1 MWIVEAMQKIR
12 KKNHSTFE
20 PWEAPGNEVWEL
32 VLVETPH
39 PPSFLVFVFIFQVG
53 CYASMNKKIYA
64 MGGGSYGKLF
74 DSVECFDPK
83 TQQWT
88 GLCPLK
94 ERR

>member
-1 MWIVEAMQKIR
+1 MCTNSVL
-12 KKNHSTFE
+12 KKDL
-20 PWEAPGNEVWEL
+20 G
-32 VLVETPH
+32 
-39 PPSFLVFVFIFQVG
+39 SFSRSCFLLQVG

-64 MGGGSYGKLF
+64 IGGGSDGKLF
-74 DSVECFDPK
+74 DSVESFEPK

>member
-1 MWIVEAMQKIR
+1 MFSR
-12 KKNHSTFE
+12 TCR
-20 PWEAPGNEVWEL
+20 PR
-32 VLVETPH
+32 
-39 PPSFLVFVFIFQVG
+39 QVA

-64 MGGGSYGKLF
+64 IGGGSYGKLY

-83 TQQWT
+83 IQQWT

>member
-1 MWIVEAMQKIR
+1 M
-12 KKNHSTFE
+12 
-20 PWEAPGNEVWEL
+20 
-32 VLVETPH
+32 
-39 PPSFLVFVFIFQVG
+39 G

-64 MGGGSYGKLF
+64 ISGGSFGKLF

>member
-1 MWIVEAMQKIR
+1 
-12 KKNHSTFE
+12 
-20 PWEAPGNEVWEL
+20 
-32 VLVETPH
+32 
-39 PPSFLVFVFIFQVG
+39 
-53 CYASMNKKIYA
+53 

-94 ERR
+94 ERRYLQTALVFLGFTLTSLLSSYCVCSQSVHALFHHRKLFLLNFTYITLVTLTSH